1 MGLPGLR
8 LGRRRGG
15 DPACHEGLR
24 AEGDPRRRGGS
35 LAAFQTCRVT
45 RKAEDPSGVL
55 LGGSSEE
62 GHGRDRKSTEGDAAE
77 KGPTTAAE
85 CPGMN
90 LESAQSQARMLRIHL
105 SEAPT
110 GPHSEAQAEA
120 AWGRRLL
127 SERMV
132 PLGPG
137 TGGTSLGGRLVHR
150 WLRVRRRT
158 AW

>member
-1 MGLPGLR
+1 M
-8 LGRRRGG
+8 
-15 DPACHEGLR
+15 A
-24 AEGDPRRRGGS
+24 
-35 LAAFQTCRVT
+35 
-45 RKAEDPSGVL
+45 L
-55 LGGSSEE
+55 LGG
-62 GHGRDRKSTEGDAAE
+62 HRRDRKSTEGDAAE

-110 GPHSEAQAEA
+110 GPDSEAQAEA

-150 WLRVRRRT
+150 WLRGRRRT